1 MYDRSVENATAF
13 VLAGGKSSRM
23 GVDKAFL
30 DLGGRT
36 LLARA
41 LEAAGTAASQ
51 VRIVGE
57 TAKFATFGRVVSDIY
72 PGCGPLGGIHAA
84 LMSTT
89 TDCNIMLAVDLPFIG
104 SNFLAYLLSESVRT
118 HAVVTVPRAGG
129 VFQPLC
135 AVYRRE
141 FAEVAERSLLA
152 GKCKIGALFRE
163 VNTRVIEER
172 EFTNAGF
179 GVETFRNLNTSE
191 EWEQAKLDGEKRR

>member
-23 GVDKAFL
+23 GADKAFL

-41 LEAAGTAASQ
+41 LGAAGAAAPQ
-51 VRIVGE
+51 VRIVGDK
-57 TAKFATFGRVVSDIY
+57 AKFASFGTVVSDIY

-89 TDCNIMLAVDLPFIG
+89 TGCNIMLAVDLPYIG
-104 SNFLAYLLSESVRT
+104 SNFLEYLLSESVRAN
-118 HAVVTVPRAGG
+118 AVVTVPRAGG

-152 GKCKIGALFRE
+152 GKCKIGSLFRE

-172 EFTNAGF
+172 ELTNAGF
-179 GVETFRNLNTSE
+179 GVETFRNLNTPE